1 MLSTSRNPF
10 ASNRR
15 MQPTPD
21 LLTANMDTPASQSRN
36 FDEVSQLC
44 WPRVFRFVLVSVR
57 DVGEAE
63 NLTQDC
69 FCRAFR
75 AWGRFRGESSVD
87 TWLMHIAT
95 NVIRDFFRNRR
106 IQFWRRAPSVSAA
119 ELNDAMIDRSFS
131 PEANAVI
138 RQQVRDI
145 WAATQILPIKQRTA
159 FVLRFVDEMELSE
172 IAKVMGVSEG
182 AVKTHLFRAV
192 HAVRKRLGRSQ

>member
-1 MLSTSRNPF
+1 
-10 ASNRR
+10 
-15 MQPTPD
+15 MQPQATQD
-21 LLTANMDTPASQSRN
+21 LLTANMDAPASESRN
-36 FDEVSQLC
+36 FDEVVHLC
-44 WPRVFRFVLVSVR
+44 WRRVFRFVLISVR
-57 DVGEAE
+57 DAGEAE

-69 FCRAFR
+69 FCRAYR
-75 AWGRFRGESSVD
+75 GWHRFRGDSSVD
-87 TWLMHIAT
+87 TWLMHIAA

-106 IQFWRRAPSVSAA
+106 IQFWRRAPSVNAA
-119 ELNDAMIDRSFS
+119 EIDDSMIDRSLS

-145 WAATQILPIKQRTA
+145 WIATEILPFKQRTA
-159 FVLRFVDEMELSE
+159 FLLRFVDEMELSE

>member
-1 MLSTSRNPF
+1 
-10 ASNRR
+10 
-15 MQPTPD
+15 
-21 LLTANMDTPASQSRN
+21 MDTPASESGN
-36 FDEVSQLC
+36 FDEVVQLC

-57 DVGEAE
+57 DAGEAE

-69 FCRAFR
+69 FCRAYR
-75 AWGRFRGESSVD
+75 AWSRFRGDASVD
-87 TWLMHIAT
+87 TWLMHIAA

-106 IQFWRRAPSVSAA
+106 LQFWRRAPSVDAA
-119 ELNDAMIDRSFS
+119 EIDNSMIERGRS

-138 RQQVRDI
+138 QQQVRDI
-145 WAATQILPIKQRTA
+145 WAATEILPLKQRTA

-172 IAKVMGVSEG
+172 VAKVMGVSEG